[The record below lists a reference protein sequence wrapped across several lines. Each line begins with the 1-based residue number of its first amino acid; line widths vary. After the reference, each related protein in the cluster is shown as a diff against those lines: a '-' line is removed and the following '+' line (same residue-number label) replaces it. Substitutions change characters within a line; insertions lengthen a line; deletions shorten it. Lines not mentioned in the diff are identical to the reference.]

1 MAIRKRR
8 NIVKSS
14 EAATEQPT
22 PTPEVS
28 DDANDIEVYAKEV
41 LMSMIS
47 DNLPPTPNNYSLY
60 FDRLLEEKNES
71 LRKQIITILE
81 FEQDNDD
88 ELTIALEKSLKNG
101 FTSIKSILT
110 LTAALYKNLGL
121 MSKILDKRKGELSQE
136 QDIPLAQNVIH
147 SLENDVNKLSTILK
161 DQLSQ
166 MKSLY
171 SSTADVVKNVE
182 NETIYDNK
190 FGVFNRRHLVHKLE
204 QEIALVKEFKHA
216 SSLIT
221 LELSKELEKSI
232 NNSKALTLMTRTIA
246 RLLMK
251 TSRRSDI
258 VAHYGNGVFAML
270 LKHTNLDSA
279 TKASERLSD
288 LVGNSNFFLAEKEIQ
303 LKISIGIAELHADIS
318 AEKLVSATLNAMNN
332 CYSNNSTYCVV
343 SQEEST

>member
-14 EAATEQPT
+14 EDATEQPT

-318 AEKLVSATLNAMNN
+318 AEKLAAATLNAMNN

>member
-1 MAIRKRR
+1 VAIRKRR

-14 EAATEQPT
+14 EDTTEQPT

-318 AEKLVSATLNAMNN
+318 AEKLVAATLNAMNN